1 MEAIKRQ
8 IYVLRDTLKDIIDY
22 NIGTDMVPIEYHV
35 MDFTVPATAAAVVY
49 VLKPDG
55 ELDKILAD
63 VMDNVVSFKPTKGFF
78 LEGLNAIQ
86 IRIVDNNKALVSFTE
101 TVRVGKSM
109 KFDDATEAQQE
120 TLIQQVLTKTGEIE
134 GKIQIE
140 IKERKEAITEEA
152 RIRKETDEK
161 KANSKDLK
169 QHAYRETVKTLTAT
183 EEGYALDA
191 IMGKTIGDRLSAIE
205 NRVQNHFNRTGAT
218 AYTGEYKGNW
228 NLTTEYQ
235 DIGNTRSFSDDY
247 FSASSGNSKITVK
260 EGGVYFIT
268 ASITVKASNYD
279 NMWMK
284 ILKNGAE
291 AHSMITVANGYTT
304 IQCCVL
310 LTMSIGDWISAQIAK
325 SSEDIQTICEGGG
338 YLQIVKLT

>member
-1 MEAIKRQ
+1 
-8 IYVLRDTLKDIIDY
+8 
-22 NIGTDMVPIEYHV
+22 
-35 MDFTVPATAAAVVY
+35 MD
-49 VLKPDG
+49 
-55 ELDKILAD
+55 
-63 VMDNVVSFKPTKGFF
+63 
-78 LEGLNAIQ
+78 
-86 IRIVDNNKALVSFTE
+86 
-101 TVRVGKSM
+101 
-109 KFDDATEAQQE
+109 
-120 TLIQQVLTKTGEIE
+120 
-134 GKIQIE
+134 
-140 IKERKEAITEEA
+140 IKEALSLDGLKYFYTKHIKPLKT
-152 RIRKETDEK
+152 RIGQLGSA
-161 KANSKDLK
+161 ANC
-169 QHAYRETVKTLTAT
+169 TVVNNAT
-183 EEGYALDA
+183 TTTGNTVLDGR
-191 IMGKTIGDRLSAIE
+191 MGKTLGDRLSAIE

>member
-8 IYVLRDTLKDIIDY
+8 IFVLRDTLKDTIDY

-55 ELDKILAD
+55 KLDKILAD
-63 VMDNVVSFKPTKGFF
+63 VLDNVISFKPTKGFF

-86 IRIVDNNKALVSFTE
+86 IRVVDNNEALVSFTE

-161 KANSKDLK
+161 KANSNDLK

-191 IMGKTIGDRLSAIE
+191 IMGKIIGDRLSTVE
-205 NRVQNHFNRTGAT
+205 NRLENHHRRTGAT
-218 AYTGEYKGNW
+218 AYTGEYGSQW
-228 NLTTEYQ
+228 TLTTQYQ
-235 DIGNTRSFSDDY
+235 DIGNSRTFNDTY

-260 EGGVYFIT
+260 EGGLYLIT
-268 ASITVKASNYD
+268 TSITIKANGYD
-279 NMWMK
+279 NIWMK
-284 ILKNGAE
+284 ILKNGID
-291 AHSMITVANGYTT
+291 AHSTIVVANGYTT
-304 IQCCVL
+304 IETHVF
-310 LTMSIGDWISAQIAK
+310 LTLTTGDWVSVQLSK
-325 SSEDIQTICEGGG
+325 SSDSVNTICEGGG
-338 YLQIVKLT
+338 YLQIVKFT

>member
-1 MEAIKRQ
+1 MESIKRQ

-63 VMDNVVSFKPTKGFF
+63 VMDNVISFKPTKGFF

-169 QHAYRETVKTLTAT
+169 QHAYRETVKTLTTT

-191 IMGKTIGDRLSAIE
+191 VMGKTLE
-205 NRVQNHFNRTGAT
+205 NEIVEVDKRAMNKYAS
-218 AYTGEYKGNW
+218 
-228 NLTTEYQ
+228 
-235 DIGNTRSFSDDY
+235 DIGNPPSINYSY
-247 FSASSGNSKITVK
+247 FVNAT
-260 EGGVYFIT
+260 
-268 ASITVKASNYD
+268 
-279 NMWMK
+279 
-284 ILKNGAE
+284 
-291 AHSMITVANGYTT
+291 SMIP
-304 IQCCVL
+304 
-310 LTMSIGDWISAQIAK
+310 IGDI
-325 SSEDIQTICEGGG
+325 TIPQYSKGVFMTNGGSDG
-338 YLQIVKLT
+338 CLLMVDAGCNLYVGFRNGGSWTGRKI

>member
-63 VMDNVVSFKPTKGFF
+63 VMDNVISFKPTKGFF

-169 QHAYRETVKTLTAT
+169 QHACRETVKTLTAT

-191 IMGKTIGDRLSAIE
+191 VMGKALE
-205 NRVQNHFNRTGAT
+205 NEIVEVDKRAMNKYAS
-218 AYTGEYKGNW
+218 
-228 NLTTEYQ
+228 
-235 DIGNTRSFSDDY
+235 DIGNPPSINYSY
-247 FSASSGNSKITVK
+247 FVNAT
-260 EGGVYFIT
+260 
-268 ASITVKASNYD
+268 
-279 NMWMK
+279 
-284 ILKNGAE
+284 
-291 AHSMITVANGYTT
+291 SMIP
-304 IQCCVL
+304 
-310 LTMSIGDWISAQIAK
+310 IGDI
-325 SSEDIQTICEGGG
+325 TIPQYSKGVFMTNGGSDG
-338 YLQIVKLT
+338 CLLMVDAGCNLYVGFRNGGSWTGRKI

>member
-191 IMGKTIGDRLSAIE
+191 TMGKTLKNEIVEVDKRAMNKYAS
-205 NRVQNHFNRTGAT
+205 
-218 AYTGEYKGNW
+218 
-228 NLTTEYQ
+228 
-235 DIGNTRSFSDDY
+235 DIGNPPSINYSY
-247 FSASSGNSKITVK
+247 FVNAT
-260 EGGVYFIT
+260 
-268 ASITVKASNYD
+268 
-279 NMWMK
+279 
-284 ILKNGAE
+284 
-291 AHSMITVANGYTT
+291 SMIP
-304 IQCCVL
+304 
-310 LTMSIGDWISAQIAK
+310 IGDI
-325 SSEDIQTICEGGG
+325 TIPQYSKGVFMTNGGSDG
-338 YLQIVKLT
+338 CLLMVDAGCNLYVGFRNGGSWTGRKI

>member
-55 ELDKILAD
+55 KLDKILAD
-63 VMDNVVSFKPTKGFF
+63 VLDNVISFKPIKGFF

-86 IRIVDNNKALVSFTE
+86 IRIVDNNKAFVSFTE

-109 KFDDATEAQQE
+109 KFDDAMEAQQE

-161 KANSKDLK
+161 KANSADLK
-169 QHAYRETVKTLTAT
+169 KHAYRETVKTLTAT
-183 EEGYALDA
+183 EEGHALDST
-191 IMGKTIGDRLSAIE
+191 MGKTLKNEIVEVDKRAMNKYAS
-205 NRVQNHFNRTGAT
+205 
-218 AYTGEYKGNW
+218 
-228 NLTTEYQ
+228 
-235 DIGNTRSFSDDY
+235 DIGNPPSINYSY
-247 FSASSGNSKITVK
+247 FVNAT
-260 EGGVYFIT
+260 
-268 ASITVKASNYD
+268 
-279 NMWMK
+279 
-284 ILKNGAE
+284 
-291 AHSMITVANGYTT
+291 SMIP
-304 IQCCVL
+304 
-310 LTMSIGDWISAQIAK
+310 IGDI
-325 SSEDIQTICEGGG
+325 TIPRYSKGVFMTNGGSDG
-338 YLQIVKLT
+338 CLLMVDAGCNLYVGFRNGGSWTGRKI

>member
-55 ELDKILAD
+55 KLDKILAD
-63 VMDNVVSFKPTKGFF
+63 VLDNVISFKPTKGFF

-86 IRIVDNNKALVSFTE
+86 IRIVDNNKAFVSFTE

-161 KANSKDLK
+161 KANSNDLK

-191 IMGKTIGDRLSAIE
+191 TMGKTLKNEIVEVDKRAMNKYAS
-205 NRVQNHFNRTGAT
+205 
-218 AYTGEYKGNW
+218 
-228 NLTTEYQ
+228 
-235 DIGNTRSFSDDY
+235 DIGNPPSINYSY
-247 FSASSGNSKITVK
+247 FVNAT
-260 EGGVYFIT
+260 
-268 ASITVKASNYD
+268 
-279 NMWMK
+279 
-284 ILKNGAE
+284 
-291 AHSMITVANGYTT
+291 SMIP
-304 IQCCVL
+304 
-310 LTMSIGDWISAQIAK
+310 IGDI
-325 SSEDIQTICEGGG
+325 TIPQYSKGVFMTNGGSDG
-338 YLQIVKLT
+338 CLLMVDAGCNLYVGFRNGGSWTGRKI

>member
-55 ELDKILAD
+55 KLDKILAD
-63 VMDNVVSFKPTKGFF
+63 VLDNVISFKPIKGFF

-86 IRIVDNNKALVSFTE
+86 IRIVDNNKAFVSFTE

-191 IMGKTIGDRLSAIE
+191 VMGKALE
-205 NRVQNHFNRTGAT
+205 NEIVEVDKRAMNKYAS
-218 AYTGEYKGNW
+218 
-228 NLTTEYQ
+228 
-235 DIGNTRSFSDDY
+235 DIGNPPSINYSY
-247 FSASSGNSKITVK
+247 FVNAT
-260 EGGVYFIT
+260 
-268 ASITVKASNYD
+268 
-279 NMWMK
+279 
-284 ILKNGAE
+284 
-291 AHSMITVANGYTT
+291 SMIP
-304 IQCCVL
+304 
-310 LTMSIGDWISAQIAK
+310 IGDI
-325 SSEDIQTICEGGG
+325 TIPQYSKGVFMTNGGSDG
-338 YLQIVKLT
+338 CLLMVDAGCNLYVGFRNGGSWTGRKI

>member
-63 VMDNVVSFKPTKGFF
+63 VMDNVISFKPTKGFF

-86 IRIVDNNKALVSFTE
+86 IRIVDNNKAFVSFTE

-161 KANSKDLK
+161 KANSADLK
-169 QHAYRETVKTLTAT
+169 KHAYRETVKTLTAT
-183 EEGYALDA
+183 EEGHALDST
-191 IMGKTIGDRLSAIE
+191 MGKTLKNEIVEVDKRAMNKYAS
-205 NRVQNHFNRTGAT
+205 
-218 AYTGEYKGNW
+218 
-228 NLTTEYQ
+228 
-235 DIGNTRSFSDDY
+235 DIGNPPSINYSY
-247 FSASSGNSKITVK
+247 FVNAT
-260 EGGVYFIT
+260 
-268 ASITVKASNYD
+268 
-279 NMWMK
+279 
-284 ILKNGAE
+284 
-291 AHSMITVANGYTT
+291 SMIP
-304 IQCCVL
+304 
-310 LTMSIGDWISAQIAK
+310 IGDI
-325 SSEDIQTICEGGG
+325 TIPQYSKGVFMTNGGSDG
-338 YLQIVKLT
+338 CLLMVDAECNLYVGFRDGGKWTGRKI

>member
-55 ELDKILAD
+55 KLDKILAD
-63 VMDNVVSFKPTKGFF
+63 VLDNVISFKPTKGFF

-191 IMGKTIGDRLSAIE
+191 VMGKALE
-205 NRVQNHFNRTGAT
+205 NEIVEVDKRAMNKYAS
-218 AYTGEYKGNW
+218 
-228 NLTTEYQ
+228 
-235 DIGNTRSFSDDY
+235 DIGNPPSINYSY
-247 FSASSGNSKITVK
+247 FVNAT
-260 EGGVYFIT
+260 
-268 ASITVKASNYD
+268 
-279 NMWMK
+279 
-284 ILKNGAE
+284 
-291 AHSMITVANGYTT
+291 SMIP
-304 IQCCVL
+304 
-310 LTMSIGDWISAQIAK
+310 IGDI
-325 SSEDIQTICEGGG
+325 TIPQYSKGVFMTNGGSDG
-338 YLQIVKLT
+338 CLLMVDAGCNLYVGFRNGGSWTGRKI

>member
-1 MEAIKRQ
+1 MELVTAYTGKNHVTAAQIADFNRGIYGNAAILDVGNKLEASIQTANRITIKDGVAVFNGREVYIGYGKNETVNITSGTQGMKR
-8 IYVLRDTLKDIIDY
+8 YDII
-22 NIGTDMVPIEYHV
+22 
-35 MDFTVPATAAAVVY
+35 AVVY
-49 VLKPDG
+49 EKDARTGVEKVTLKAITGTPNATRPADPQVNNLDIRTGVLKSEKPLYRVCLNGTAIESIDRLVEVKG
-55 ELDKILAD
+55 FQKHAFSPPVKIL
-63 VMDNVVSFKPTKGFF
+63 
-78 LEGLNAIQ
+78 NAP
-86 IRIVDNNKALVSFTE
+86 
-101 TVRVGKSM
+101 G
-109 KFDDATEAQQE
+109 
-120 TLIQQVLTKTGEIE
+120 
-134 GKIQIE
+134 
-140 IKERKEAITEEA
+140 
-152 RIRKETDEK
+152 
-161 KANSKDLK
+161 
-169 QHAYRETVKTLTAT
+169 
-183 EEGYALDA
+183 EGYALDA
-191 IMGKTIGDRLSAIE
+191 IMGKIIGDRLSAIE

>member
-191 IMGKTIGDRLSAIE
+191 VMGKALE
-205 NRVQNHFNRTGAT
+205 NEIVEVDKRAMNKYAS
-218 AYTGEYKGNW
+218 
-228 NLTTEYQ
+228 
-235 DIGNTRSFSDDY
+235 DIGNPPSINYSY
-247 FSASSGNSKITVK
+247 FVNAT
-260 EGGVYFIT
+260 
-268 ASITVKASNYD
+268 
-279 NMWMK
+279 
-284 ILKNGAE
+284 
-291 AHSMITVANGYTT
+291 SMIP
-304 IQCCVL
+304 
-310 LTMSIGDWISAQIAK
+310 IGDI
-325 SSEDIQTICEGGG
+325 TIPQYSKGVFMTNGGSDG
-338 YLQIVKLT
+338 CLLMVDAGCNLYVGFRNGGSWTGRKI

>member
-1 MEAIKRQ
+1 MELVTGFQGKNHVTAEQMADFNRGIYGKAAILPIGSKMAVEIQTANRITVKDGVVVFDGREVYIGYGKNEAVNLTSGTQGMKRHD
-8 IYVLRDTLKDIIDY
+8 IVVVEYKKEERSGVESVALKVVLGTPNATKATDPAVKDVDIRT
-22 NIGTDMVPIEYHV
+22 GTSHSEKPFCRVRLNG
-35 MDFTVPATAAAVVY
+35 TA
-49 VLKPDG
+49 
-55 ELDKILAD
+55 
-63 VMDNVVSFKPTKGFF
+63 
-78 LEGLNAIQ
+78 
-86 IRIVDNNKALVSFTE
+86 
-101 TVRVGKSM
+101 
-109 KFDDATEAQQE
+109 
-120 TLIQQVLTKTGEIE
+120 IE
-134 GKIQIE
+134 GIDMLVE
-140 IKERKEAITEEA
+140 VKEF
-152 RIRKETDEK
+152 K
-161 KANSKDLK
+161 KHSFANP
-169 QHAYRETVKTLTAT
+169 VKTLTAA

-191 IMGKTIGDRLSAIE
+191 IMGKIIGDRLSAIE

-228 NLTTEYQ
+228 DLTTEYQ

-325 SSEDIQTICEGGG
+325 SSEDIKTICEGGG

>member
-1 MEAIKRQ
+1 MRKVEAIKRQ

-55 ELDKILAD
+55 KLDKILAD
-63 VMDNVVSFKPTKGFF
+63 VLDNVISFKPTKGFF

-86 IRIVDNNKALVSFTE
+86 IRIVDNNKAFVSFTE

-161 KANSKDLK
+161 KANSNDLK

-191 IMGKTIGDRLSAIE
+191 TMGKTLKNEIVEVDKRAMNKYAS
-205 NRVQNHFNRTGAT
+205 
-218 AYTGEYKGNW
+218 
-228 NLTTEYQ
+228 
-235 DIGNTRSFSDDY
+235 DIGNPPSINYSY
-247 FSASSGNSKITVK
+247 FVNAT
-260 EGGVYFIT
+260 
-268 ASITVKASNYD
+268 
-279 NMWMK
+279 
-284 ILKNGAE
+284 
-291 AHSMITVANGYTT
+291 SMIP
-304 IQCCVL
+304 
-310 LTMSIGDWISAQIAK
+310 IGDI
-325 SSEDIQTICEGGG
+325 TIPQYSKGVFMTNGGSDG
-338 YLQIVKLT
+338 CLLMVDAGCNLYVGFRNGGSWTGRKI

>member
-55 ELDKILAD
+55 KLDKILAD
-63 VMDNVVSFKPTKGFF
+63 VLDNVISFKPIKGFF

-86 IRIVDNNKALVSFTE
+86 IRIVDNNKAFVSFTE
-101 TVRVGKSM
+101 TVRAGKSM

-134 GKIQIE
+134 GKIRIE

-191 IMGKTIGDRLSAIE
+191 VMGKALE
-205 NRVQNHFNRTGAT
+205 NEIVEVDKRAMNKYAS
-218 AYTGEYKGNW
+218 
-228 NLTTEYQ
+228 
-235 DIGNTRSFSDDY
+235 DIGNPPSINYSY
-247 FSASSGNSKITVK
+247 FVNAT
-260 EGGVYFIT
+260 
-268 ASITVKASNYD
+268 
-279 NMWMK
+279 
-284 ILKNGAE
+284 
-291 AHSMITVANGYTT
+291 SMIP
-304 IQCCVL
+304 
-310 LTMSIGDWISAQIAK
+310 IGDI
-325 SSEDIQTICEGGG
+325 TIPQYSKGVFMTNGGSDG
-338 YLQIVKLT
+338 CLLMVDAGCNLYVGFRNGGSWTGRKI

>member
-55 ELDKILAD
+55 KLDKILAD
-63 VMDNVVSFKPTKGFF
+63 VLDNVISFKPIKGFF

-86 IRIVDNNKALVSFTE
+86 IRIVDNNKAFVSFTE

-109 KFDDATEAQQE
+109 KFDDAMEAQQE

-161 KANSKDLK
+161 KANSADLK
-169 QHAYRETVKTLTAT
+169 KHAYRETVKTLTAT

-191 IMGKTIGDRLSAIE
+191 TMGKTLKNEIVEVDKRAVNKYAS
-205 NRVQNHFNRTGAT
+205 
-218 AYTGEYKGNW
+218 
-228 NLTTEYQ
+228 
-235 DIGNTRSFSDDY
+235 DIGNPPSINYSY
-247 FSASSGNSKITVK
+247 FVNAT
-260 EGGVYFIT
+260 
-268 ASITVKASNYD
+268 
-279 NMWMK
+279 
-284 ILKNGAE
+284 
-291 AHSMITVANGYTT
+291 SMIP
-304 IQCCVL
+304 
-310 LTMSIGDWISAQIAK
+310 IGDI
-325 SSEDIQTICEGGG
+325 TIPQYSKGVFMTNGGSDG
-338 YLQIVKLT
+338 CLLMVDAGCNLYVGFRNGGSWTGRKI